1 MLIFDT
7 GDLQNILNLKIY
19 FISLSNSDLK
29 KGFCPDRFND
39 VKFAAGLLQPAIPLT
54 FLSVNSTK

>member
-19 FISLSNSDLK
+19 FISLSTSDLK

-39 VKFAAGLLQPAIPLT
+39 VKFTAGLLQPLQ
-54 FLSVNSTK
+54 NSETLKGA